1 MFEPMAAVL
10 IFFFFLS
17 FISRVTPACALT
29 FVVYENVVHFLM
41 PLSP

>member
-1 MFEPMAAVL
+1 MFGPMVAVL
-10 IFFFFLS
+10 TLFLS